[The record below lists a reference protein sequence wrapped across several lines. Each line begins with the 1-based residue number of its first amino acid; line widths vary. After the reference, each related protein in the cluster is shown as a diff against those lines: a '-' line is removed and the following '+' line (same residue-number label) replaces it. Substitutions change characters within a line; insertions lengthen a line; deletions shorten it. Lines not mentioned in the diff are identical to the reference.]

1 MTETT
6 PTESELIQLMVDV
19 LNLELVAAEVDP
31 GQSLYG
37 DEGFGLDS
45 IDMLELSLAISQRY
59 GVQIRADDADNE
71 RIFASLASL
80 AKHIDAHRTTAAS
93 S

>member
-6 PTESELIQLMVDV
+6 RTESELIQLMVDV
-19 LNLELVAAEVDP
+19 LNLELVPTEVDP
-31 GQSLYG
+31 SQSLYG

-80 AKHIDAHRTTAAS
+80 AKHIDAHRKTAA
-93 S
+93 